1 MSNQQQT
8 NSSGDY
14 SSQFEQSIN
23 ETVDELK
30 SKMNLLEE
38 KVKDVLQFADT
49 LQQVEDL
56 EFSECERLKI
66 FSIIN
71 KQFPL
76 DPPNSSSTINSTTS
90 ANLHQ
95 EEEGAQD
102 GTGGN
107 TNI

>member
-1 MSNQQQT
+1 MHHPQQQQVA

-30 SKMNLLEE
+30 GKMNLLEE

-76 DPPNSSSTINSTTS
+76 DPKSNSSSPNHHDVTT
-90 ANLHQ
+90 NPQ
-95 EEEGAQD
+95 EAQSD
-102 GTGGN
+102 N
-107 TNI
+107 NI